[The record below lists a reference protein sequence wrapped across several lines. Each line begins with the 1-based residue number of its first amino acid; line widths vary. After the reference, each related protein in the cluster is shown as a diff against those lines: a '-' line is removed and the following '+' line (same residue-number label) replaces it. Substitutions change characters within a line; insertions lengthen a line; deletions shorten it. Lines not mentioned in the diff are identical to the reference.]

1 MIIQAAV
8 KREVKEE
15 SGFDFEP
22 EALLCVEC
30 HAHSWVRF
38 TLGGRIV
45 GGALK
50 TVAEGDRESL
60 QAQWQPAD
68 KTELLQSVSDVCVCV
83 CVCEIVGGNDSI
95 TSCQLCWEYTHTK
108 VYHCIASCQRLI
120 STLNVRSIVCIDCT
134 RT

>member
-68 KTELLQSVSDVCVCV
+68 KTELLQSVSDVCACVCV
-83 CVCEIVGGNDSI
+83 CVRLLVAMMLGIY
-95 TSCQLCWEYTHTK
+95 TSYESLSLH
-108 VYHCIASCQRLI
+108 HLM
-120 STLNVRSIVCIDCT
+120 STLNVRSIVNGLATPRTLCT
-134 RT
+134 